1 MRFQNLFS
9 KFIML
14 IASLAFS
21 AAQAAPVS
29 NSGISGVAPSATTQL
44 VQKYDSTLTAKIHSI
59 TQRVVWYGGGTLP
72 TQPVCVYVPRFLL
85 RSTSG
90 VVSLPYIAVAYNT
103 NCTSTQATIKNI
115 PNTSFFPAAGNI
127 NVASVSVRN
136 FNGTAAPLIASNT
149 GTYWYVYAFSV
160 GGKYTG
166 SNAVE
171 FSVTMTTPQ
180 GTFPGQNLTSN
191 SACLSVFGGGSIVDL
206 LGNGL
211 NCTLPVSRNA
221 YSLTVYSR
229 SYVNI
234 VCDIT
239 DSCDGSRGID
249 VTPIQIVNSTPGM
262 GVLIPSFSY
271 NTAVGGNC
279 SSGFRGAFYYQYA
292 PGGGM
297 AQMTPGVIYQQGV
310 WGNGDVINFKYVPSR
325 AYFPCN
331 LIENITLTVSLP

>member
-14 IASLAFS
+14 IVSLAFS

-44 VQKYDSTLTAKIHSI
+44 VQKYDSTLATKSFSV
-59 TQRVVWYGGGTLP
+59 TGSLKWYGVGSIP
-72 TQPVCVYVPRFLL
+72 TQPVCIYVPRYLL

-90 VVSLPYIAVAYNT
+90 IVSMPLPSIAIT

-115 PNTSFFPAAGNI
+115 ANTTFFPAAGSI
-127 NVASVSVRN
+127 SVASVSVSN
-136 FNGTAAPLIASNT
+136 PDGTAAPLIAANT
-149 GTYWYVYAFSV
+149 GTYWHVYAFAV
-160 GGKYTG
+160 GGADPHGRGVSY
-166 SNAVE
+166 S
-171 FSVTMTTPQ
+171 FMLTTPQ
-180 GTFPGQNLTSN
+180 GTFSGQYLTSN
-191 SACLSVFGGGSIVDL
+191 STCLSVFGGAGVIDIW
-206 LGNGL
+206 GIGD
-211 NCTLPVSRNA
+211 CTLPVSRNA

-234 VCDIT
+234 ACDIT

-249 VTPIQIVNSTPGM
+249 VTPIQILNSTLGM

-279 SSGFRGAFYYQYA
+279 SSGFRGAFYYQYV

-310 WGNGDVINFKYVPSR
+310 RGNGDAINFKYVPSR
-325 AYFPCN
+325 AYSPCN